1 MHFGELRPC
10 ISSAS
15 QSLQQVVQAAL
26 IECRHV
32 GLPHRIPRAP
42 KRVEIR
48 VQMLQRLQR
57 RGLAT
62 SATQLPLCCQLR
74 HETWGHCATE
84 ERS

>member
-15 QSLQQVVQAAL
+15 QSLQKVVHAAL

-32 GLPHRIPRAP
+32 GLPYRIPRAP
-42 KRVEIR
+42 KRLEIQ

-57 RGLAT
+57 CGLAT
-62 SATQLPLCCQLR
+62 SAIRVPLCLEQR

-84 ERS
+84 ECS